1 MFQYV
6 IQCKNRNKILLP
18 DKHESMKL
26 RVGID

>member
-18 DKHESMKL
+18 DEHESMKL